1 MDFEEIYKIKLRYS
15 KKKRRIKLCYR
26 RDFVMVILI
35 DRIENKFWGFW
46 DLDEEVIGVF
56 FYCSVWWSLGEYSL

>member
-35 DRIENKFWGFW
+35 DRIENKF
-46 DLDEEVIGVF
+46 
-56 FYCSVWWSLGEYSL
+56 

>member
-35 DRIENKFWGFW
+35 DIIELNINF
-46 DLDEEVIGVF
+46 EVFEI
-56 FYCSVWWSLGEYSL
+56 WMKR